1 MPAVGRLWPS
11 EDDDVKGSFV
21 AIMSIL
27 ISVIITDDG
36 GVTMQRIG
44 LETFAQGYSE
54 RLALVFLSSF
64 DFLIFLSKNGAF
76 CIHAKRE
83 SGRGCVRPSRRVD
96 RENDLGVW
104 ARLARVEKDV
114 LKCIFCQ
121 INILFLAPQVL
132 KQS

>member
-44 LETFAQGYSE
+44 LETFAQGFSE
-54 RLALVFLSSF
+54 QLALVFLSSF
-64 DFLIFLSKNGAF
+64 DFLIFLSKNGAGSVSMQ
-76 CIHAKRE
+76 RE
-83 SGRGCVRPSRRVD
+83 SL
-96 RENDLGVW
+96 EGV
-104 ARLARVEKDV
+104 V
-114 LKCIFCQ
+114 
-121 INILFLAPQVL
+121 
-132 KQS
+132 